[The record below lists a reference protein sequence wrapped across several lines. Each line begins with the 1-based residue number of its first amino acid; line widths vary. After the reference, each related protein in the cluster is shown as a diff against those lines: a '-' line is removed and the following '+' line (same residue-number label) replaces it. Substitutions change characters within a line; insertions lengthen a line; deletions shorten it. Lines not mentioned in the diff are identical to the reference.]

1 MTVTTAA
8 IIAGGRGTRL
18 SGQVKG
24 LLFVDGARI
33 IDRQRA
39 VLGPLFARV
48 LLIAND
54 PAPWAGV
61 NLPIV
66 PDRFVD
72 AGPLA
77 GIEAALG
84 AAGDDAAGVVCVAG
98 DLPFLDGEIL
108 RLLRDHAPAADAVVP
123 RIGGRP
129 EPLLARYATRVR
141 PQVAA
146 QLAAGDGAAHRL
158 LEKLAVTWLEESALR
173 AIAVDGQLRFLTNI
187 NTPADLDQ
195 ARASRPR

>member
-24 LLFVDGARI
+24 LLFVDGQRI

-39 VLGPLFARV
+39 VLGSLFDRV

-54 PAPWAGV
+54 PAPWDGV
-61 NLPIV
+61 NLPII
-66 PDRFVD
+66 PDRFVE

-84 AAGDDAAGVVCVAG
+84 AVGDGAAGVVCVAG
-98 DLPFLDGEIL
+98 DLPFLDAEIL

-123 RIGGRP
+123 RIAGRP
-129 EPLLARYATRVR
+129 EPLLARYAARVR
-141 PQVAA
+141 PLVAA
-146 QLAAGDGAAHRL
+146 QLAAGDRAAHRL
-158 LEKLAVTWLEESALR
+158 LEKLAVTWLEEADLR
-173 AIAVDGQLRFLTNI
+173 AVAVDGQLRFLTNI

-195 ARASRPR
+195 ARSFRPR